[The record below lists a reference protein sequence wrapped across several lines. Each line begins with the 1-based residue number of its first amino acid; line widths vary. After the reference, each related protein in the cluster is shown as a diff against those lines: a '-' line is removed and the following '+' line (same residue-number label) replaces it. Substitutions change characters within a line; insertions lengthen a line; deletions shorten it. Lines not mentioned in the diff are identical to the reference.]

1 MFIYLKGTYYNT
13 EHIVSADKT
22 GKELEVE
29 FVNGKIFKFSYDN
42 TELAMDEQKKIIRE
56 GNFIYLNGKYY
67 NNKMIL
73 LADRTGK
80 KITLELLN
88 GNTVTIEY
96 PGIIMTQI
104 DFRNITGKE
113 V

>member
-13 EHIVSADKT
+13 DHIVSADKT

-42 TELAMDEQKKIIRE
+42 TELAMDDQKKIIRE

-67 NNKMIL
+67 NSKLIL

-80 KITLELLN
+80 KITLELIN
-88 GNTVTIEY
+88 GKNVTIKY
-96 PGIIMTQI
+96 PSIIIAQI

>member
-1 MFIYLKGTYYNT
+1 MFIYLKGSYYNT
-13 EHIVSADKT
+13 DHIVSADKT

-29 FVNGKIFKFSYDN
+29 FVNGKIFKFLYGS
-42 TELAMDEQKKIIRE
+42 TELAMDDQKKIIVE

-67 NNKMIL
+67 NKAMIL
-73 LADRTGK
+73 WADRTGK

-88 GNTVTIEY
+88 GKAVTIEY
-96 PGIIMTQI
+96 PGIIMSEI